1 MLYVVDIS
9 KKYTRIKMENI
20 DVRQPVRRFWK
31 MLKPDKLEIRNVY
44 LYAFFNGLVY
54 LTLPIGIQAI
64 INLIQGGKISTSWVI
79 LVVFVLMGIVINGIL
94 TISQM
99 RIVENLQQKI
109 FTRAAFEFA
118 YRIPRIKLE
127 ALYKHYAPELM
138 NRFFDIISVQKGL
151 SKILIDFSTASIQ
164 VVFGL
169 ILLSFY
175 HPFFIIFSLILV
187 ALIYA
192 IFKITARRGLE
203 TSLAESKSK
212 YKVAHWLEELAR
224 NNVTFKLAGETN
236 LPLEKTDV
244 EVESYIGS
252 REKHFK
258 ILIQQFSLMV
268 GFKVIVAT
276 GLLAIGS
283 ILVMEQQMNI
293 GQFVASEIIILMVL
307 SAVEKL
313 IMSLESIYDV
323 LTSLEKIA
331 QVTDLEL
338 ESDEGVAIS
347 ELCKDCGMSVELNHV
362 HFKYPESAK
371 NVIRDLSMKIESG
384 KRILISGS
392 NNSGKSTLLHL
403 IAGVYSPTNG
413 SISYNDFPQ
422 GNLEPQNLRSVIG
435 DCLMEEQLF
444 EGTVIE
450 NIAIGRERAT
460 FENIQWAVKNLGLSE
475 FIKSLPLGYNTIID
489 PEGRKFSKGMI
500 DKLLLA
506 RSIADKPKL
515 LLIKDAFQSIR
526 SHEKNRI
533 IDFLLDKS
541 NDWTVVMV
549 SPDEYLAQQVDEIML
564 MEKGKVIEQG
574 TYQMMKDKI
583 N

>member
-1 MLYVVDIS
+1 MERLDI
-9 KKYTRIKMENI
+9 KKTIS
-20 DVRQPVRRFWK
+20 RFWLL
-31 MLKPDKLEIRNVY
+31 LKPDKLEIRNVY
-44 LYAFFNGLVY
+44 FYALFNGLVY
-54 LTLPIGIQAI
+54 LSLPVGIQAI
-64 INLIQGGKISTSWVI
+64 INLIQGGQVSTSWIILVIFVI
-79 LVVFVLMGIVINGIL
+79 LGIALNGIL

-127 ALYKHYAPELM
+127 ALYKYYAPELM

-151 SKILIDFSTASIQ
+151 AKVLIDFSTASIQ
-164 VVFGL
+164 VLFGL

-175 HPFFIIFSLILV
+175 HPFFIIFSLILII
-187 ALIYA
+187 LIYV

-212 YKVAHWLEELAR
+212 YKVAHWLEEMAR

-236 LPLEKTDV
+236 LPLERVDE
-244 EVESYIGS
+244 EVEEYVSS

-258 ILIQQFSLMV
+258 VLIQQFSLMV
-268 GFKVIVAT
+268 GFKVVVAT

-283 ILVMEQQMNI
+283 LLVMEQQMNI
-293 GQFVASEIIILMVL
+293 GQFVASEIIILLVL
-307 SAVEKL
+307 GAVEKL
-313 IMSLESIYDV
+313 ILSLETIYDV

-338 ESDEGVAIS
+338 ESEEGVLISDHCNDKGLKVDMSNVSFGYPDS
-347 ELCKDCGMSVELNHV
+347 ELPIINSLNLS
-362 HFKYPESAK
+362 FKPKES
-371 NVIRDLSMKIESG
+371 
-384 KRILISGS
+384 ILISGH
-392 NNSGKSTLLHL
+392 NNAGKSTLLHL
-403 IAGVYSPTNG
+403 IAGVYAPSSG
-413 SISYNDFPQ
+413 YISYNDYPQ
-422 GNLEPQNLRSVIG
+422 GNLQAQNLRSVIG

-444 EGTVIE
+444 EGTVYE
-450 NIAIGRERAT
+450 NIAIGRANAT
-460 FENIQWAVKNLGLSE
+460 FENVKWAVQNLGLSE
-475 FIKSLPLGYNTIID
+475 FVKSLPQGYDTIID

-526 SHEKNRI
+526 SEEKNQI
-533 IDFLLDKS
+533 VDFLLSKDQP
-541 NDWTVVMV
+541 WTLAIV
-549 SPDEYLAQQVDEIML
+549 SSDAYVAQKVDRIVIL
-564 MEKGKVIEQG
+564 EKGSVKVEGNYSQ
-574 TYQMMKDKI
+574 MKDKLL
-583 N
+583 

>member
-1 MLYVVDIS
+1 
-9 KKYTRIKMENI
+9 METINLK
-20 DVRQPVRRFWK
+20 QPVRRFWK
-31 MLKPDKLEIRNVY
+31 MLKPDKVEIRNVY
-44 LYAFFNGLVY
+44 LYALFNGLVY
-54 LTLPIGIQAI
+54 LTLPLGIQAI
-64 INLIQGGKISTSWVI
+64 INLIQGGQVSTSWVV
-79 LVVFVLMGIVINGIL
+79 LVIFVLLGIVVNGVL

-109 FTRAAFEFA
+109 FARAAFEFA

-164 VVFGL
+164 IIFGL

-187 ALIYA
+187 ALIWA
-192 IFKITARRGLE
+192 IFKVTARRGLE
-203 TSLAESKSK
+203 TSLFESKSK

-236 LPLEKTDV
+236 LPVERTDK
-244 EVESYIGS
+244 EAENYINY

-258 ILIQQFSLMV
+258 VLIQQFSLMV
-268 GFKVIVAT
+268 AFKVIVAT

-293 GQFVASEIIILMVL
+293 GQFVAAEIIILLVIN
-307 SAVEKL
+307 AVEKL
-313 IMSLESIYDV
+313 ILSLENIYDV

-338 ESDEGVAIS
+338 EPNTGVEIS
-347 ELCKDCGMSVELNHV
+347 NFCEDQGMSVDLSHI
-362 HFKYPESAK
+362 HFWYPESDK
-371 NVIRDLSMKIESG
+371 KVINDLSLKVDCG
-384 KRILISGS
+384 KRVLLTGP

-403 IAGVYSPTNG
+403 IAGVYAPSLG
-413 SISYNDFPQ
+413 SIAYNDFPQ
-422 GNLEPQNLRSVIG
+422 GNLEPANLRSVIG
-435 DCLMEEQLF
+435 DCLMEERLF

-460 FENIQWAVKNLGLSE
+460 FENVQWAVQNLGLSD
-475 FIKSLPLGYNTIID
+475 FVKSLPQGYETVID

-526 SHEKNRI
+526 TEEKNNI
-533 IDFLLDKS
+533 IDFLLDK
-541 NDWTVVMV
+541 NQPWTIVIV
-549 SPDEYLAQQVDEIML
+549 SPDDYLAKNVDEIVL
-564 MEKGKVIEQG
+564 MENGRITEQG

-583 N
+583 S